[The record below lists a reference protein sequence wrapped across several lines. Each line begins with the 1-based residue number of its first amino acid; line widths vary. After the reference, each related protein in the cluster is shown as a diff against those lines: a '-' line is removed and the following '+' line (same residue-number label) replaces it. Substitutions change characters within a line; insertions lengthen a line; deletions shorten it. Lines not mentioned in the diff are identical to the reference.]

1 MALTLSKTG
10 IEQNQTINAWHVTQS
25 IDAFAGTVA
34 YDVTLS
40 GSLTLTGS
48 VDSLNGYTGSLL
60 GTASWAE
67 DAISSS
73 YAVTA
78 SHALDAVT
86 ASFVITASKANNVRV
101 SNLPTNDTNYRLTF
115 VTPTGLPDPS
125 GADYTQLVVDSGSD
139 GSGLYYNPST
149 DTLNSSI
156 FSGSNDGSQVDFVG
170 TASHALNAGEF
181 TQYVTASY
189 NSTTIYPQGTIYT
202 KFEDTYA
209 SQSAVAE
216 YDLLSAATR
225 FTGDRD
231 LPSPYTQQ
239 DTLSDAKIVKFGIKG
254 YSAGNAIG
262 GANAT
267 LDSYVKI
274 GGTIITGTQQGT
286 GGSISLNSI
295 DNVPFEIEYEIIF
308 SNDQIYGCGFIG
320 WCKGEDYKR
329 YALADLY
336 SGIPS
341 TAINGDL
348 QFIVSGSSDINIT
361 GSAAY
366 VEFID

>member
-34 YDVTLS
+34 YDITLS
-40 GSLTLTGS
+40 GSLDISNSTNTGDL
-48 VDSLNGYTGSLL
+48 V

-67 DAISSS
+67 NVVS
-73 YAVTA
+73 
-78 SHALDAVT
+78 
-86 ASFVITASKANNVRV
+86 ASFATSASKATNVRI
-101 SNLPTNDTNYRLTF
+101 SNLSTNDIDYRLTF
-115 VTPTGLPDPS
+115 VSPTGLPDPS
-125 GADYTQLVVDSGSD
+125 GADYAQLVVDSGSD
-139 GSGLYYNPST
+139 GSGIFYNPSSN
-149 DTLNSSI
+149 TLNASI

-170 TASHALNAGEF
+170 SASYALNAGAFEEYI
-181 TQYVTASY
+181 TGSY
-189 NSTTIYPQGTIYT
+189 NYTTIYPQGTIYT

-209 SQSAVAE
+209 SQSAVEE
-216 YDLLSAATR
+216 YDLLSATTR

-239 DTLSDAKIVKFGIKG
+239 DTLTDAKIVKFNIKG
-254 YSAGNAIG
+254 HCAGNAAG

-274 GGTIITGTQQGT
+274 GGTIITGTQLGT
-286 GGSISLNSI
+286 GGSISLNQI
-295 DNVPFEIEYEIIF
+295 DDVPFEIEYEVIF
-308 SNDQIYGCGFIG
+308 SNDQIYGCGAIG
-320 WCKGEDYKR
+320 WCKGDDFKR
-329 YALADLY
+329 VALSDLY
-336 SGIPS
+336 SGIPK

-348 QFIVSGSSDINIT
+348 QFVVSGSSDINIT

-366 VEFID
+366 VEFIN

>member
-34 YDVTLS
+34 YDITLS
-40 GSLTLTGS
+40 GSLDISNSTNTGDL
-48 VDSLNGYTGSLL
+48 V

-67 DAISSS
+67 N
-73 YAVTA
+73 AV
-78 SHALDAVT
+78 S
-86 ASFVITASKANNVRV
+86 ASFATSASKATNANDIEITDNPTYGGQTFYPTFT
-101 SNLPTNDTNYRLTF
+101 SNT
-115 VTPTGLPDPS
+115 S
-125 GADYTQLVVDSGSD
+125 GYGSVLVDSSQFT
-139 GSGLYYNPST
+139 YNPST
-149 DTLNSSI
+149 DTLTAGN
-156 FSGSNDGSQVDFVG
+156 FEG
-170 TASHALNAGEF
+170 TASYALNAGTFEEYG
-181 TQYVTASY
+181 TGSY
-189 NSTTIYPQGTIYT
+189 NYTTIYPQGTIYT

-209 SQSAVAE
+209 SQSATSE

-239 DTLSDAKIVKFGIKG
+239 GTLSDAKIVKFSIKG
-254 YSAGNAIG
+254 YCAGDSIG

-274 GGTIITGTQQGT
+274 GGTIITGTQQGQAGAIT
-286 GGSISLNSI
+286 LNQI
-295 DNVPFEIEYEIIF
+295 DGVPIEIEYEVIF

-329 YALADLY
+329 VALSDLY
-336 SGIPS
+336 SGIPK

-348 QFIVSGSSDINIT
+348 QFVVSGSSDINIT

-366 VEFID
+366 VEFIN

>member
-10 IEQNQTINAWHVTQS
+10 IAQDQTINAWHVTQS
-25 IDAFAGTVA
+25 VDALTGTVA
-34 YDVTLS
+34 YDINLS
-40 GSLTLTGS
+40 GSLELTGS
-48 VDSLNGYTGSLL
+48 VSSLNGYIGDLTGNVT
-60 GTASWAE
+60 GTATNA
-67 DAISSS
+67 
-73 YAVTA
+73 T
-78 SHALDAVT
+78 
-86 ASFVITASKANNVRV
+86 NVRI
-101 SNLPTNDTNYRLTF
+101 SNLPTNDIDYRLTF
-115 VTPTGLPDPS
+115 VSPTGLPDPS
-125 GADYTQLVVDSGSD
+125 GADYAQLVVDSGSD
-139 GSGLYYNPST
+139 GSGIFYNPSSN
-149 DTLNSSI
+149 TLNASI

-170 TASHALNAGEF
+170 SASYALNAGTFKE
-181 TQYVTASY
+181 YVTGSY
-189 NSTTIYPQGTIYT
+189 NYTTIYPQGTIYT

-216 YDLLSAATR
+216 YDLLSASTR

-231 LPSPYTQQ
+231 LPTPYTQQ
-239 DTLSDAKIVKFGIKG
+239 DTLTDAKIVKFSIKG
-254 YSAGNAIG
+254 YCAGDSIG

-286 GGSISLNSI
+286 GGSIALNQI
-295 DNVPFEIEYEIIF
+295 DDVPIEIEYEVIF

-329 YALADLY
+329 VALSDLY
-336 SGIPS
+336 SGIPK

-366 VEFID
+366 VEFIN

>member
-10 IEQNQTINAWHVTQS
+10 IAQNQTINAWHVTQS
-25 IDAFAGTVA
+25 IDAFAGTAA
-34 YDVTLS
+34 YDITLS
-40 GSLTLTGS
+40 GSLDISDSTNTGDL
-48 VDSLNGYTGSLL
+48 V

-67 DAISSS
+67 NVVS
-73 YAVTA
+73 
-78 SHALDAVT
+78 
-86 ASFVITASKANNVRV
+86 ASFATSASKATNVRI
-101 SNLPTNDTNYRLTF
+101 SNLPTNDIDYRLTF
-115 VTPTGLPDPS
+115 VGPTNVPDPS

-139 GSGLYYNPST
+139 GSGIFYNPSSN
-149 DTLNSSI
+149 TLNASI

-170 TASHALNAGEF
+170 SASYALNAGTFEEYI
-181 TQYVTASY
+181 TGSY
-189 NSTTIYPQGTIYT
+189 NYTTIYPQGTIYT

-209 SQSAVAE
+209 SQSAVDE
-216 YDLLSAATR
+216 YDLLSASTR

-239 DTLSDAKIVKFGIKG
+239 DTLSDAKIVKFSIKG
-254 YSAGNAIG
+254 YCAGDAIG

-274 GGTIITGTQQGT
+274 GGTIITGTQQGQAGAIT
-286 GGSISLNSI
+286 LNQI
-295 DNVPFEIEYEIIF
+295 DGVPIEIEYEILF

-329 YALADLY
+329 VALSDLY

-366 VEFID
+366 VEFIN